1 MTSRGFLLGFLL
13 ACVGCAPGPVPK
25 AVVRPVAALGG
36 APGRPDVHAWFP
48 AERASEIVVVD
59 AGVAGDRVSAL
70 VDVPDSSCAVFI
82 ARGTDTIEDLDLVAY
97 GEDGAVL
104 GMDEGN
110 DSTPALL
117 VCPPHPARIFL
128 AARIAAGHGLV
139 AIGVERLPESDA
151 ERAAATY
158 HARHRTGEADARLS
172 AWPGLAERVAEHRR
186 RLGGSWAD
194 LRRVA
199 LPLDARIA
207 TRLSATIAQGRCV
220 HALVLGS
227 AEVSHLELSAL
238 DENGHILGRATA
250 LGRDRSMVVC
260 AVLESVV
267 TFELRPQSGRGVA
280 VLVLSQSDADSS
292 APDDALR
299 IDRFPNGTLDDVRQ
313 RNAAR
318 LNGLGYAAAQVVKN
332 GQLQP
337 GHTDLTT
344 LVLPKGC
351 ARLDVLLAEPIRDV
365 SARLWGADDSLL
377 AGDDDATSR
386 VLFACSSGGPARL
399 DVESL
404 SRAGAY
410 GIELRLEPETA
421 PLLHGSPLAAS
432 RLLGYMTEHGLI
444 ASASQ
449 AGKVTRHD
457 LTPEHLATEP
467 FLVPLGRCVD
477 VTLALGAHGT
487 GAEVRLVDA
496 ESGAELAF
504 GRGTSVASAHVCAV
518 GPEAGGTIHARAEFR
533 VRAGQS
539 EGLSTMRLSTP
550 AP

>member
-1 MTSRGFLLGFLL
+1 MTRRGCLLGLLL
-13 ACVGCAPGPVPK
+13 ACIGCAPEPARK
-25 AVVRPVAALGG
+25 AAIPPVAALGR
-36 APGRPDVHAWFP
+36 APGRPDVHAWFR

-70 VDVPDSSCAVFI
+70 VDVPESSCAVFI
-82 ARGTDTIEDLDLVAY
+82 ARGTDTIEDLDLLAY

-139 AIGVERLPESDA
+139 AIGVERLPAADA

-172 AWPGLAERVAEHRR
+172 SWPGLAERVAEHRR

-207 TRLSATIAQGRCV
+207 TRLSATIAQSRCV
-220 HALVLGS
+220 HALVLAS

-260 AVLESVV
+260 SVLESVV

-280 VLVLSQSDADSS
+280 VLVLSQSDSDAS
-292 APDDALR
+292 APEDALR
-299 IDRFPNGTLDDVRQ
+299 IDRYPSGTLDDARQ

-318 LNGLGYAAAQVVKN
+318 LDGLGYAAAQVVKN
-332 GQLQP
+332 GQLQA
-337 GHTDLTT
+337 GHTDRTSF
-344 LVLPKGC
+344 VLPKGC
-351 ARLDVLLAEPIRDV
+351 SRLDILAAEPIRDL

-377 AGDDDATSR
+377 AGDDDATHR
-386 VLFACSSGGPARL
+386 VLFACSSGGPVRL

-410 GIELRLEPETA
+410 GIELRVEPETA
-421 PLLHGSPLAAS
+421 PSLQGSPLAAS

-467 FLVPLGRCVD
+467 FLVPLGRCID

-487 GAEVRLVDA
+487 GAEVRLVDS
-496 ESGAELAF
+496 ESGALLAF
-504 GRGTSVASAHVCAV
+504 GRGTSVAGARVCAV
-518 GPEAGGTIHARAEFR
+518 GPEAGGTIHARAELR